1 MLFLPNGLHLPYFP
15 VWLSARGLSD
25 AEIAAALATPL
36 ALRVVATPLIAA
48 FADWRGI
55 GIALSCAATALL
67 LGYCGLRFAE
77 GFAPIFAGA
86 VVVALAMGAMPA
98 LADALT
104 LTEIRRAEI
113 VGRRIAYGHIRV
125 WTSIGVLSMM
135 LASGRIVAAFPGA
148 RIIIALAALSLFS
161 VGVAIFAAVRMNM
174 RRAHASTAAGGG
186 LTADAARLRLA
197 IVGIGA
203 AALIQASHAE
213 VYSFATIHWRA
224 AGLSPDRISAAWAIG
239 VASESV
245 LFVVAAR
252 YFRTERNAIAFL
264 LLGAAGAAVR
274 WIAMSFDPGPN
285 LVVALQ
291 TLHGLS
297 WRHHLRQR
305 APAREPRLADA
316 SRAHAGLAGGGGRAQ
331 PRRRDLRLRPSHG
344 SFRRERLSRHGG
356 AGRRRRPRRHSRRLV
371 EAAASIVIQIS
382 IPRRRNGST
391 PRCAARDKGRTPR
404 PPRLCGDRAR
414 SACTS
419 PASRTA

>member
-1 MLFLPNGLHLPYFP
+1 MNMIDSNSAKRDSGGKAPSAFPPLEPVDARDRTALDLSILAALLFLPNGLHLPYFP

-36 ALRVVATPLIAA
+36 VLRVVAPPLIAT
-48 FADWRGI
+48 FADRRGI
-55 GIALSCAATALL
+55 GIALSCVATALL

-77 GFAPIFAGA
+77 GFTPIFAGA

-174 RRAHASTAAGGG
+174 RHAHASAAAGGG
-186 LTADAARLRLA
+186 LTGNAARLRLA

-252 YFRTERNAIAFL
+252 HFRTERNAIAFL
-264 LLGAAGAAVR
+264 LLGAAGAAIR
-274 WIAMSFDPGPN
+274 WIAMSFDPEPN

-297 WRHHLRQR
+297 FGATTCGSVLLLGSLASPTHR
-305 APAREPRLADA
+305 ARMQGWLAAAGALSLAAATFACGRLTGLFGESAYLA
-316 SRAHAGLAGGGGRAQ
+316 MAALAGAGGLAAILAGWLKQ
-331 PRRRDLRLRPSHG
+331 RL
-344 SFRRERLSRHGG
+344 
-356 AGRRRRPRRHSRRLV
+356 
-371 EAAASIVIQIS
+371 
-382 IPRRRNGST
+382 
-391 PRCAARDKGRTPR
+391 
-404 PPRLCGDRAR
+404 
-414 SACTS
+414 
-419 PASRTA
+419 PA

>member
-1 MLFLPNGLHLPYFP
+1 MSLAKSVEPDEAAPDRAALNLSIVAALLFLPNGLHLPYFP

-36 ALRVVATPLIAA
+36 VLRVVATPLIAS
-48 FADWRGI
+48 FADRRGI
-55 GIALSCAATALL
+55 GIALCFAAAALL
-67 LGYCGLRFAE
+67 LGYCGLRFAA
-77 GFAPIFAGA
+77 GFAPIFIGA
-86 VVVALAMGAMPA
+86 VIVALAMGAMPA

-104 LTEIRRAEI
+104 LTGIRRAEI

-148 RIIIALAALSLFS
+148 RIIVALAALSVFS
-161 VGVAIFAAVRMNM
+161 VAVAVFAAVRMNF
-174 RRAHASTAAGGG
+174 RHVYAGAGPG
-186 LTADAARLRLA
+186 RLTADAARLRLA

-264 LLGAAGAAVR
+264 LLGAVGAAVR
-274 WIAMSFDPGPN
+274 WIAMSFDPGPD
-285 LVVALQ
+285 LVIALQ

-297 WRHHLRQR
+297 FGATTCGSVLLLGGLASPTHR
-305 APAREPRLADA
+305 ARMQGWLAAAGSLSLAAATFACGRLTGSFGESAYLA
-316 SRAHAGLAGGGGRAQ
+316 MAGLAGA
-331 PRRRDLRLRPSHG
+331 
-344 SFRRERLSRHGG
+344 G
-356 AGRRRRPRRHSRRLV
+356 ALAALLAGWLKRRL
-371 EAAASIVIQIS
+371 
-382 IPRRRNGST
+382 
-391 PRCAARDKGRTPR
+391 
-404 PPRLCGDRAR
+404 
-414 SACTS
+414 
-419 PASRTA
+419 PA

>member
-25 AEIAAALATPL
+25 AEIAAALAAPL
-36 ALRVVATPLIAA
+36 VLRVVATPLIAA
-48 FADWRGI
+48 FADRRGI
-55 GIALSCAATALL
+55 GIALSCVATALL
-67 LGYCGLRFAE
+67 LGYSGLRFAE

-148 RIIIALAALSLFS
+148 RIIIALAVLSLLS

-174 RRAHASTAAGGG
+174 RRAHASAAASGGG

-274 WIAMSFDPGPN
+274 SD
-285 LVVALQ
+285 
-291 TLHGLS
+291 
-297 WRHHLRQR
+297 RHELR
-305 APAREPRLADA
+305 
-316 SRAHAGLAGGGGRAQ
+316 S
-331 PRRRDLRLRPSHG
+331 
-344 SFRRERLSRHGG
+344 G
-356 AGRRRRPRRHSRRLV
+356 AGRRRRPADAAWLSFGATTCGSVLLLGSLASPTHRARMQGWL
-371 EAAASIVIQIS
+371 AAAGALSLAAATFACGRLTGLFGESAYLAMAALVGAGGLAAILAGWLKQRL
-382 IPRRRNGST
+382 PGGSGIAET
-391 PRCAARDKGRTPR
+391 
-404 PPRLCGDRAR
+404 R
-414 SACTS
+414 SAS
-419 PASRTA
+419 SGS